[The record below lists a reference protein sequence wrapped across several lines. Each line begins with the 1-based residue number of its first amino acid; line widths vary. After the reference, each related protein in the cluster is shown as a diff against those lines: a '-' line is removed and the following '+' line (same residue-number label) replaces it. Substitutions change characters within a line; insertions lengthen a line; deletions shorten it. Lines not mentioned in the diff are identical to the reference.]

1 MYLEHCI
8 APFLNKCDANN
19 DHMITLEEWGNCLEI
34 PKVSNTRFGLNITF
48 KCTQFL
54 KNMGFWILYIITGY
68 FFNRTN
74 WKKSVMIYAKN
85 SVKAILN
92 TVKTEQYKIT

>member
-34 PKVSNTRFGLNITF
+34 PIVSTN
-48 KCTQFL
+48 QFL
-54 KNMGFWILYIITGY
+54 SL
-68 FFNRTN
+68 
-74 WKKSVMIYAKN
+74 
-85 SVKAILN
+85 
-92 TVKTEQYKIT
+92 